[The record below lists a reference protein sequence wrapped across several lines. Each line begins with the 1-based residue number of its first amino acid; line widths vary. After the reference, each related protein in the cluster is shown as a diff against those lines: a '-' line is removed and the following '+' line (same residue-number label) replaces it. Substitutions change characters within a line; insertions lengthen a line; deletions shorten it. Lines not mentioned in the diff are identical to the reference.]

1 MVLSGLDVVG
11 AGQIRGISR
20 APNTVS
26 VEASRIV
33 AHEDSATRGLDI
45 DEEYSAAKPARR
57 HWPALVGVCIAV
69 TAITAGALFITHSQS
84 ASEAVDIPR
93 GPTQTVKVDVHVS
106 EYGVGLD
113 MRTSFAEDVT
123 LTKPGVMAGE
133 TEGGAYLWPLD
144 GVDHEGEDLE
154 TIHLPRDTPVSISGG
169 VRPPCEGDA
178 PSGDIVF
185 SVHSVGDND
194 EPTLLRFVARNPEA
208 LGPATKQWCDMGVT
222 VSAAGGSLSADGDA
236 KADVTVINPG
246 PGDITVEI
254 PAFSDAGATWLPAT
268 ATVPA
273 GETAHL
279 EVKGSGVTYDG
290 TQDVPWEDGR
300 LLINGEAF
308 TFPTPDGWL
317 G

>member
-1 MVLSGLDVVG
+1 M
-11 AGQIRGISR
+11 
-20 APNTVS
+20 
-26 VEASRIV
+26 
-33 AHEDSATRGLDI
+33 
-45 DEEYSAAKPARR
+45 DEEHSAAKPARR
-57 HWPALVGVCIAV
+57 WWPALVGVCLAVGAV
-69 TAITAGALFITHSQS
+69 TAGGVFITYNEA

-93 GPTQTVKVDVHVS
+93 GPMRTVTVDVHVS
-106 EYGVGLD
+106 EFGVGLA
-113 MRTSFAEDVT
+113 MRTRFTEDMT
-123 LTKPGVMAGE
+123 LTKAGVQAGE

-178 PSGDIVF
+178 SSGDIVF
-185 SVHSVGDND
+185 SVQSVGDD
-194 EPTLLRFVARNPEA
+194 GEATLLRFVARNPEA
-208 LGPATKQWCDMGVT
+208 LGPAIRKWCDMGVT
-222 VSAAGGSLSADGDA
+222 VSTGGGSLSADGDA
-236 KADVTVINPG
+236 KADLTVTNPG
-246 PGDITVEI
+246 PGDVTVEI
-254 PAFSDAGATWLPAT
+254 PAFSDDGATWLPAT

-273 GETAHL
+273 GETVHL